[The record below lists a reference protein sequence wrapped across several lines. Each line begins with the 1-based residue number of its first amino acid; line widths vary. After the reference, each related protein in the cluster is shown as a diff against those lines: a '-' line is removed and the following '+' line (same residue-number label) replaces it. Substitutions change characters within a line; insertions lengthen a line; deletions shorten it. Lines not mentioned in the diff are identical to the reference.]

1 MPTIGK
7 NDHQLPAT
15 VRDSFSERPSNL
27 DSLDDDSEV
36 SKMVSLEAINSSDS
50 EVEKRG
56 WLATLCCLRRREGHQ
71 ELDRHSEFEAH
82 ASA

>member
-1 MPTIGK
+1 MPIGK
-7 NDHQLPAT
+7 NDHQLPAP

-36 SKMVSLEAINSSDS
+36 SKMVSLEAINSSDADA
-50 EVEKRG
+50 EKPG
-56 WLATLCCLRRREGHQ
+56 WLATLCCLRRRPGHQ
-71 ELDRHSEFEAH
+71 ELNGGEFEAR